1 MSARVS
7 FGAATPVTDNINHQP
22 CTHPRRDDD
31 GAIFFVASNRD
42 NLAKPKSVVGSTET
56 KESYF
61 QRFQLNEHIISVFT
75 LLPRRYKDSCL
86 LVLGPAVLKP
96 DFNLRTILRIG

>member
-31 GAIFFVASNRD
+31 GAIFFFASNRD
-42 NLAKPKSVVGSTET
+42 NLAKPKLT

-61 QRFQLNEHIISVFT
+61 QIFQLNEHIISVFT

-86 LVLGPAVLKP
+86 LVLGPPVLKP

>member
-31 GAIFFVASNRD
+31 GAIFFFASNRD

-86 LVLGPAVLKP
+86 LVLGPTVLKP
-96 DFNLRTILRIG
+96 DFNLRKILRIG